1 MRHFILAVMKRLVKI
16 NLFTATQKLSFI
28 NINAIQEGAFPPR
41 EARKIRVEEND
52 PLLNQ
57 LSIIPFFHFQF

>member
-28 NINAIQEGAFPPR
+28 NINAMQEGAFLPR

-57 LSIIPFFHFQF
+57 LSIIPFFNFQF